1 MEDTKS
7 VFDARCIEIK
17 YYMDFIK
24 CIEPEKT
31 YIDLSETDVVGHDQ
45 NDGADDQAATSRV
58 SISNETKKILKANVY
73 LLLYNLVESTVRN
86 TLQAIYDHLE
96 AKGVSFHD
104 VRDELQLEVL
114 KNLKRYIQNRDVVNF
129 NQQINDISKDI
140 VYMTFNPSD
149 RFNGNVDAKLVRE
162 KVEKMGFSVVA
173 EAFARDGVDLL
184 SIKSQRNSLA
194 HGELSFCDCGKDL
207 VASDLDDMF
216 ERTKAYLAALIQ
228 CSESYIAQELYK
240 KQ

>member
-1 MEDTKS
+1 M
-7 VFDARCIEIK
+7 A
-17 YYMDFIK
+17 
-24 CIEPEKT
+24 
-31 YIDLSETDVVGHDQ
+31 
-45 NDGADDQAATSRV
+45 SRIA
-58 SISNETKKILKANVY
+58 ISNETKKILKANVY

-96 AKGVSFHD
+96 TKGVSFHD

-114 KNLKRYIQNRDVVNF
+114 KNLKRYIQNKDVVNF

-228 CSESYIAQELYK
+228 CSEGYIAQELYK

>member
-1 MEDTKS
+1 MDDTKS

-17 YYMDFIK
+17 HYMDFIK

-31 YIDLSETDVVGHDQ
+31 FIDLSEADVIECGQEDEV
-45 NDGADDQAATSRV
+45 DGQVVTSRI
-58 SISNETKKILKANVY
+58 SIGNETKKILKANVY

-96 AKGVSFHD
+96 TKGISFHD

-114 KNLKRYIQNRDVVNF
+114 KNLKRYIQNKDVVNF
-129 NQQINDISKDI
+129 NQQITDISKDI

-149 RFNGNVDAKLVRE
+149 RFNGNVDARLVRE

-216 ERTKAYLAALIQ
+216 ERTRAYLAALIQ